1 MIYYGR
7 VIKLVRMGLCTQ
19 QVEVKSLHIGTKIS
33 INRKGITTFAVFL
46 LSIFAGIR
54 RKAVSG
60 VGCRSPPANL
70 DFQKNSDWQAVKYAP
85 RKVYIKESGSYTELS
100 YKEFYNR
107 RETDRAYADKLFI
120 PVQGCL
126 IETEQAHYIEFYR
139 DKERWRY
146 LKKLD
151 ADNSLL
157 SLEAFESDDDNSI
170 EFIADEAVN
179 VAETVVHRMMLE
191 RLRSALAM
199 LSEDEQ
205 KLVNAIFFQEL
216 SEREWS
222 SISGIPQKTIND
234 RKRKILAKLKKIL
247 EK

>member
-1 MIYYGR
+1 MKSIPTFTLAFAFA
-7 VIKLVRMGLCTQ
+7 IAHKLYSNYVFKLSPYVVTA
-19 QVEVKSLHIGTKIS
+19 
-33 INRKGITTFAVFL
+33 FAVFL
-46 LSIFAGIR
+46 LSFFVISR

-157 SLEAFESDDDNSI
+157 SLEAFEGDDDNSI
-170 EFIADEAVN
+170 DFIADEAVN
-179 VAETVVHRMMLE
+179 VAETVVHRMMLDK
-191 RLRSALAM
+191 LRFTSL
-199 LSEDEQ
+199 
-205 KLVNAIFFQEL
+205 F
-216 SEREWS
+216 
-222 SISGIPQKTIND
+222 P
-234 RKRKILAKLKKIL
+234 L

>member
-1 MIYYGR
+1 M
-7 VIKLVRMGLCTQ
+7 
-19 QVEVKSLHIGTKIS
+19 
-33 INRKGITTFAVFL
+33 
-46 LSIFAGIR
+46 
-54 RKAVSG
+54 
-60 VGCRSPPANL
+60 
-70 DFQKNSDWQAVKYAP
+70 KYAP
-85 RKVYIKESGSYTELS
+85 RKVYIKENGSYTELS
-100 YKEFYNR
+100 YKEFCNR
-107 RETDRAYADKLFI
+107 REKNEDYADKLFI

-126 IETEQAHYIEFYR
+126 VETEQTHYVEFYR

-157 SLEAFESDDDNSI
+157 SLEAFERDDDNGI
-170 EFIADEAVN
+170 DFIADEAVN
-179 VAETVVHRMMLE
+179 VAETVVHRMMLDK
-191 RLRSALAM
+191 LRSALTM

-234 RKRKILAKLKKIL
+234 RKRRILAKLKKIL

>member
-1 MIYYGR
+1 M
-7 VIKLVRMGLCTQ
+7 
-19 QVEVKSLHIGTKIS
+19 
-33 INRKGITTFAVFL
+33 
-46 LSIFAGIR
+46 
-54 RKAVSG
+54 
-60 VGCRSPPANL
+60 
-70 DFQKNSDWQAVKYAP
+70 KYAP
-85 RKVYIKESGSYTELS
+85 RKVYIKENGSYMELS
-100 YKEFYNR
+100 YKEFCNR

-170 EFIADEAVN
+170 NFIADEAVN
-179 VAETVVHRMMLE
+179 VAETVVHRMMLD

-222 SISGIPQKTIND
+222 NISGIPQKTIND
-234 RKRKILAKLKKIL
+234 RKRRILAKLKKIL

>member
-1 MIYYGR
+1 M
-7 VIKLVRMGLCTQ
+7 
-19 QVEVKSLHIGTKIS
+19 
-33 INRKGITTFAVFL
+33 
-46 LSIFAGIR
+46 SIFAGIR

-100 YKEFYNR
+100 YKEFCNR

-157 SLEAFESDDDNSI
+157 SLEAFERDDDNSI
-170 EFIADEAVN
+170 DFIADEAVN
-179 VAETVVHRMMLE
+179 VAEAVVHRMMLDK
-191 RLRSALAM
+191 LRSALAM

-234 RKRKILAKLKKIL
+234 RKRRILDSVYTRQRNCDRMEASKKDRRGKDGCFL
-247 EK
+247 SQT

>member
-70 DFQKNSDWQAVKYAP
+70 DFQKNSDWQAVKHAP

-100 YKEFYNR
+100 YKEFCNR

-157 SLEAFESDDDNSI
+157 SLEAFERDDDNSI
-170 EFIADEAVN
+170 DFIADEAVN
-179 VAETVVHRMMLE
+179 VAEAVVHRMMLDK
-191 RLRSALAM
+191 LRSALAM

-234 RKRKILAKLKKIL
+234 RKRRILAKLKKIL

>member
-1 MIYYGR
+1 M
-7 VIKLVRMGLCTQ
+7 
-19 QVEVKSLHIGTKIS
+19 
-33 INRKGITTFAVFL
+33 
-46 LSIFAGIR
+46 
-54 RKAVSG
+54 
-60 VGCRSPPANL
+60 
-70 DFQKNSDWQAVKYAP
+70 KYAP
-85 RKVYIKESGSYTELS
+85 RKVYIKENGGYTELS
-100 YKEFYNR
+100 YEDFCRR
-107 RETDRAYADKLFI
+107 RETDGTYKDKLFI

-126 IETEQAHYIEFYR
+126 IETEQTHYIEFYR

-157 SLEAFESDDDNSI
+157 SLEAIESADDSNNGF

-179 VAETVVHRMMLE
+179 VAETVVRRMMLDK
-191 RLRSALAM
+191 LRFAISL

-205 KLVNAIFFQEL
+205 SLVNAIFFRGL

-222 SISGIPQKTIND
+222 KASGIPQKTIND
-234 RKRKILAKLKKIL
+234 RKRKILSKLKKLL

>member
-1 MIYYGR
+1 M
-7 VIKLVRMGLCTQ
+7 
-19 QVEVKSLHIGTKIS
+19 
-33 INRKGITTFAVFL
+33 
-46 LSIFAGIR
+46 
-54 RKAVSG
+54 
-60 VGCRSPPANL
+60 
-70 DFQKNSDWQAVKYAP
+70 KYAP
-85 RKVYIKESGSYTELS
+85 RKVYIKENGSYAELS
-100 YKEFYNR
+100 YNEFCNR
-107 RETDRAYADKLFI
+107 REKDGAYADKLFI
-120 PVQGCL
+120 PVGCL
-126 IETEQAHYIEFYR
+126 IETEQTHYVEFYR

-179 VAETVVHRMMLE
+179 VAEAVVHRMMLDK
-191 RLRSALAM
+191 LRSALAT
-199 LSEDEQ
+199 LSDDEQ

-234 RKRKILAKLKKIL
+234 RKRRILAKLKKLL

>member
-1 MIYYGR
+1 
-7 VIKLVRMGLCTQ
+7 MGCKAKKPLP
-19 QVEVKSLHIGTKIS
+19 H
-33 INRKGITTFAVFL
+33 FL

-54 RKAVSG
+54 RRAVSG

-120 PVQGCL
+120 LVQGCL

-139 DKERWRY
+139 DKARWCY

-157 SLEAFESDDDNSI
+157 SLEAFERGDGNSI
-170 EFIADEAVN
+170 DFIADEAVN
-179 VAETVVHRMMLE
+179 VAETVVHRMMLDK
-191 RLRSALAM
+191 LRFPSL
-199 LSEDEQ
+199 
-205 KLVNAIFFQEL
+205 F
-216 SEREWS
+216 
-222 SISGIPQKTIND
+222 P
-234 RKRKILAKLKKIL
+234 L

>member
-1 MIYYGR
+1 MKSIPTFTLAFAFA
-7 VIKLVRMGLCTQ
+7 IAHKLYSNYVFKLSPYVVTA
-19 QVEVKSLHIGTKIS
+19 
-33 INRKGITTFAVFL
+33 FAVFL

-157 SLEAFESDDDNSI
+157 SLEAFEGDDDNSI
-170 EFIADEAVN
+170 DFIADEAVN
-179 VAETVVHRMMLE
+179 VAETVVHRMMLDK
-191 RLRSALAM
+191 LRFTSL
-199 LSEDEQ
+199 
-205 KLVNAIFFQEL
+205 F
-216 SEREWS
+216 
-222 SISGIPQKTIND
+222 P
-234 RKRKILAKLKKIL
+234 L

>member
-1 MIYYGR
+1 M
-7 VIKLVRMGLCTQ
+7 
-19 QVEVKSLHIGTKIS
+19 
-33 INRKGITTFAVFL
+33 
-46 LSIFAGIR
+46 
-54 RKAVSG
+54 
-60 VGCRSPPANL
+60 
-70 DFQKNSDWQAVKYAP
+70 KYTP
-85 RKVYIKESGSYTELS
+85 RKVYIKENDSYTELS
-100 YKEFYNR
+100 YKEFCNR
-107 RETDRAYADKLFI
+107 REKNGDYADKLFI

-126 IETEQAHYIEFYR
+126 IETEQMQYVEFYR

-157 SLEAFESDDDNSI
+157 SLEAFERDDDNSI
-170 EFIADEAVN
+170 DFIADEAVN
-179 VAETVVHRMMLE
+179 VAEMVVHRMMLDK
-191 RLRSALAM
+191 LRSALVM

-234 RKRKILAKLKKIL
+234 RKRRILAKLKKFL